1 MSNIFNIQQIY
12 SQIIQRNP
20 AFGQTNSFYFYM
32 NLQQDPTKINA
43 TTFNKTTIGSTDL
56 MQTNSSILYNTI
68 GDNLNFDINHSVGKS
83 STNSTVY
90 NINILNIDSL
100 YDSFVQTV
108 FRLPSGTIGIAHTP
122 KLQHFDNYYENQ
134 RNQIEWAPITF
145 GTGIYINKK
154 GYIAM
159 LSATAPVKLVIVFLV
174 DNFTIP
180 INSQIISI
188 PPINFATLPV

>member
-12 SQIIQRNP
+12 SQILQRNS

-32 NLQQDPTKINA
+32 NLQQDPTKIHA
-43 TTFNKTTIGSTDL
+43 TTFNRTTIGSTDL
-56 MQTNSSILYNTI
+56 LQTNSCLLYNNI
-68 GDNLNFDINHSVGKS
+68 GDNLNFNINNSVGKS

-90 NINILNIDSL
+90 NVNVLNSDSL

-108 FRLPSGTIGIAHTP
+108 FRLPSGTIGISHTP

-145 GTGIYINKK
+145 GTGIYMNKK

-159 LSATAPVKLVIVFLV
+159 LSATAPVKLIIVFLAN
-174 DNFTIP
+174 DTQF
-180 INSQIISI
+180 
-188 PPINFATLPV
+188 PVFPQPFSFPTGPV